1 MSTDAHSPYG
11 QPADSA
17 LESRPRLLIV
27 DDEPVNI
34 QTLYELFRQECE
46 VFIATNAL
54 QGLEICDNNPPDL
67 ILLDVVMPGM
77 NGLEMCR
84 QLKSSQRTRDIPVI
98 FVTAYGNPE
107 EETRCLD
114 AGAVDFILKPFNC
127 AVVRARVNTHLTLK
141 AQSDLLRSMAFIDG
155 LTGVANRRRF
165 DESLEA
171 EWRHCRRNRVPLA
184 LLMIDIDHFKKYND
198 SYGHLE
204 GDICLQRIASILRE
218 QLGRP
223 HDLVARY
230 GGEEFACLL
239 PGVDMQGAMYK
250 AQVILSELNRQAIP
264 HTSSETA
271 PHVTISLGVAVA
283 RPGAEPLHGRLVAT
297 ADTQLYRAKQEG
309 RNRICGQELAPEDDG
324 SVACP

>member
-1 MSTDAHSPYG
+1 M
-11 QPADSA
+11 
-17 LESRPRLLIV
+17 ESRPRLLIV
-27 DDEPVNI
+27 DDEPINI
-34 QTLYELFRQECE
+34 QSLYEIFRQEYE

-67 ILLDVVMPGM
+67 ILLDIVMPGM

-84 QLKSSQRTRDIPVI
+84 QLKSNQRTQDIPII

-107 EETRCLD
+107 EETRGLD
-114 AGAVDFILKPFNC
+114 AGAVDFIMKPFNC
-127 AVVRARVNTHLTLK
+127 AVVRARVNTHMTMK

-171 EWRHCRRNRVPLA
+171 EWRQCRRHRFPLA

-198 SYGHLE
+198 TYGHLE
-204 GDICLQRIASILRE
+204 GDICLQKIASILRE

-239 PGVDMQGAMYK
+239 PGVDMEGAMHK
-250 AQVILSELNRQAIP
+250 AQSILEELHRQAIP
-264 HTSSETA
+264 HESSETA
-271 PHVTISLGVAVA
+271 PFVTISLGVAVSY
-283 RPGAEPLHGRLVAT
+283 PGPELLHGRLVAM
-297 ADTQLYRAKQEG
+297 ADAQLYRAKQEG
-309 RNRICGQELAPEDDG
+309 RNRICGQEL
-324 SVACP
+324 SV